1 MSKRYP
7 AFYILLLLTTKA
19 IAQVNTDFEM
29 VTARCKQLVFSDTA
43 YANEQS
49 LQLTYEMDTRLN
61 PKTILNSIEE
71 EGCWEEIDYASKQR
85 SKWETSWHLY
95 RVMSLCKAWKK
106 NNDNNYLQAIHKSLN
121 YWITKDFL
129 CNNWWH
135 NQINV
140 PYIYSNIMLV
150 LGDAANAEE
159 KEFFN
164 KKMISRVAMQKYAI
178 GQNKIWKHDIEARIA
193 LVQQNPE
200 AFNEAIQNMQTVIV
214 SSTREGIQ
222 PDYSFQQHGTMLQ
235 FGNYGIHYTN
245 SLLFWLSVTAKTKY
259 AFEPA
264 KQKILFDYISNG
276 LRWSVYNGAMDITAI
291 GRQLRDQ
298 AEQKRASN
306 LNDNYNL
313 LRKLGTDSLWR
324 FAVDGFASASQLS
337 RNPLIGNKSFW
348 RSDYMINLSE
358 GKYQLS
364 VKTHGPFSTKVE
376 SINSENLKGAF
387 LNDGITMIR
396 YTGKEYLNIAPLW
409 NWTMLPGST
418 LDTTMNPASNQ
429 IFETNNKSDFVG
441 QLSDGNAGFSAMDY
455 NRLGVHAHKSYFFI
469 KNMMIA
475 LGAGIQAD
483 TIQHVV
489 TTIDQKLNK
498 GKLLQSKNNKAWWS
512 GGVGYKLLDLKN
524 IVKTRIQS
532 RKGDWGDIDAASKG
546 ELVKASVLSIFM
558 SHKQNDTYAYLAQTG
573 VSAKQFNTFT
583 SQSTVKVVKNT
594 TDVQAIQSENL
605 IMVVFYKAGHLKS
618 DQYEIAVDKPCMVM
632 VSRTGGKP
640 VAWISDPTRKA
651 QLINLKYGKQN
662 AEISLPSGMYAGS
675 AAKHNFAD

>member
-1 MSKRYP
+1 M
-7 AFYILLLLTTKA
+7 LLLLATGA
-19 IAQVNTDFEM
+19 IAQYSPDFEA
-29 VTARCKQLVFSDTA
+29 VTVRCKQLVLSDTA

-61 PKTILNSIEE
+61 PVTILNSITE
-71 EGCWEEIDYASKQR
+71 EGSWKEIDYKSKQR

-106 NNDNNYLQAIHKSLN
+106 NKDENYLQAIHKSLN

-140 PYIYSNIMLV
+140 PYIYSNIMLT
-150 LGDAANAEE
+150 LGDAANTEE

-164 KKMISRVAMQKYAI
+164 KKMISRVAMQTYAI

-200 AFNEAIQNMQTVIV
+200 AFNEAIKNMQTVIV
-214 SSTREGIQ
+214 CSTREGIQ

-245 SLLFWLSVTAKTKY
+245 SLLFWLSVTGKTKY
-259 AFEPA
+259 TFEPV

-276 LRWSVYNGAMDITAI
+276 LRWSVYNGGMDITAI
-291 GRQLRDQ
+291 GRQLRDE
-298 AEQKRASN
+298 AEQKRAEN
-306 LNDNYNL
+306 LNDNFNL
-313 LRKLGTDSLWR
+313 LRKLGTDSICR
-324 FAVDGFASASQLS
+324 FAVDGFADAAQLS
-337 RNPLIGNKSFW
+337 CKPLIGNKSFW
-348 RSDYMINLSE
+348 RSDYMINMSG
-358 GKYQLS
+358 GKYQFS
-364 VKTHGPFSTKVE
+364 VKTHGPFSSKVE

-418 LDTTMNPASNQ
+418 LDTTKNPSSNQ
-429 IFETNNKSDFVG
+429 IFGTNNKSEFVG
-441 QLSDGNAGFSAMDY
+441 QVSDGKAGLSAMNY

-469 KNMMIA
+469 NNMMIA

-483 TIQHVV
+483 TIQNVV
-489 TTIDQKLNK
+489 TTIEQKLNR
-498 GKLLQSKNNKAWWS
+498 GRLLQSKNNKAWWS
-512 GGVGYKLLDLKN
+512 GGVGYKLLDQKN
-524 IVKTRIQS
+524 NVKTSIQLRS
-532 RKGDWGDIDAASKG
+532 GDWGDIDAASKG
-546 ELVKASVLSIFM
+546 EMVRDSVLSIFM
-558 SHKQNDTYAYLAQTG
+558 NHKQNDTYAYLVQTG
-573 VSAKQFNTFT
+573 LNAKQFNTFT
-583 SQSTVKVVKNT
+583 KQPSVKLLKNT
-594 TDVQAIQSENL
+594 IDMQAIQCDDL
-605 IMVVFYKAGHLKS
+605 MMVVFYKAGQIKS

-632 VSRTGGKP
+632 VRKTGGKSI
-640 VAWISDPTRKA
+640 AWISDPTRTEKS
-651 QLINLKYGKQN
+651 INLKYGRQN
-662 AEISLPSGMYAGS
+662 AAISLPSGMYAGS
-675 AAKHNFAD
+675 ASNHSFTN